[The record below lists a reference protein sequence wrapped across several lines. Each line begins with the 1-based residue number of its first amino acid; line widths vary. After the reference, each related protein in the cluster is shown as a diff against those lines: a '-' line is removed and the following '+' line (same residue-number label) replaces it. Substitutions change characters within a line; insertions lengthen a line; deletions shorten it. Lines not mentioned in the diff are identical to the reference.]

1 MAPLC
6 AIPARAIKAGD
17 ESCCYVS
24 DRQNSAMKTIYNA
37 AHAQHRAGHEF
48 FRGEKVPAF
57 EKPERADWVLAAA
70 QKANLGEILAPVAHD
85 DAAILRVHSK
95 AYVDFL
101 RGAHAEYLSLGGSG
115 DAFPATWPI
124 RGMRSDVEPKN
135 FAARMG
141 LYSFDAGSP
150 LTAGTWA
157 ATRAGADCALT
168 AVDLLNAGEQGT
180 FVLTRP
186 PGHHAGRD
194 FFGGYCFLNH
204 AAIAAQALRDSGCA
218 RVAILDVDYHHG
230 NGTQDIFYTRNDIFF
245 ASIHGDPL
253 TEYPFYLGHADEEGA
268 GLGAG
273 FNLNLPLA
281 AGSPVDEW
289 FAALDRALSRI
300 AAFKP
305 DALVVSLG
313 VDTFEGD
320 PISHF
325 KLKTSDYPGMGQRI
339 ARLKLPT
346 LFAMEGGYAVAEI
359 GDNVV
364 GVLSG
369 YEAA

>member
-1 MAPLC
+1 
-6 AIPARAIKAGD
+6 
-17 ESCCYVS
+17 
-24 DRQNSAMKTIYNA
+24 MKTIYNA
-37 AHAQHRAGHEF
+37 AHSLHRAEYEF
-48 FRGEKVPAF
+48 FRGDKVAAF
-57 EKPERADWVLAAA
+57 EKPERADWVLAAIHTA
-70 QKANLGEILAPVAHD
+70 ALGQVIAPTAHD
-85 DAAILRVHSK
+85 DVVLLKVHSER
-95 AYVDFL
+95 YVNFI
-101 RGAHAEYLSLGGSG
+101 RGAHAEYVALGGTG

-150 LTAGTWA
+150 LTSGTWA

-168 AVDLLNAGEQGT
+168 AVDLLNAGDQSA

-186 PGHHAGRD
+186 PGHHAGKD

-230 NGTQDIFYTRNDIFF
+230 NGTQDIFYERNDVFL
-245 ASIHGDPL
+245 ASIHGDPM
-253 TEYPFYLGHADEEGA
+253 TEYPFYLGHADELGA
-268 GLGAG
+268 GAGEG
-273 FNLNLPLA
+273 FNLNLPLP
-281 AGSPVDEW
+281 AGSSVEVW
-289 FAALDRALSRI
+289 FVALAQAIKRI
-300 AAFKP
+300 DAFKP

-325 KLKTSDYPGMGQRI
+325 KLKTSDYPQMGQTI

-364 GVLSG
+364 GVLQG
-369 YEAA
+369 FAGR

>member
-1 MAPLC
+1 VACLPC
-6 AIPARAIKAGD
+6 NAG
-17 ESCCYVS
+17 EVPEG
-24 DRQNSAMKTIYNA
+24 RRGGRRHNTAMKTIYND
-37 AHAQHRAGHEF
+37 AHSLHRAEHEF

-57 EKPERADWVLAAA
+57 EKPERADWVLAAFH
-70 QKANLGEILAPVAHD
+70 KAALGPVISAEPHPD
-85 DAAILRVHSK
+85 TAIFKVHSER
-95 AYVDFL
+95 YVHFI
-101 RGAHAEYLSLGGSG
+101 RGAHAEYVALGGTG
-115 DAFPATWPI
+115 DAFPAAWPI
-124 RGMRSDVEPKN
+124 RGMRTDIEPKN

-168 AVDLLNAGEQGT
+168 AVDLLNAGERSA

-204 AAIAAQALRDSGCA
+204 AAIAAQALRDSGAA

-230 NGTQDIFYTRNDIFF
+230 NGTQDIFYNRDDVFF
-245 ASIHGDPL
+245 ASIHGDPI
-253 TEYPFYLGHADEEGA
+253 TEYPFYLGHADETGA
-268 GLGAG
+268 DAG
-273 FNLNLPLA
+273 VGCNLNLPLPSGSSA
-281 AGSPVDEW
+281 ASW
-289 FAALDRALSRI
+289 FAALDHAIKRI
-300 AAFKP
+300 EAFKP

-325 KLKTSDYPGMGQRI
+325 SLKTSDYPSVGAAI

-364 GVLSG
+364 GVLRGFSD
-369 YEAA
+369 

>member
-1 MAPLC
+1 
-6 AIPARAIKAGD
+6 
-17 ESCCYVS
+17 
-24 DRQNSAMKTIYNA
+24 MKTIYNA
-37 AHAQHRAGHEF
+37 AHSLHRAEHEF
-48 FRGEKVPAF
+48 FRGDKVPAF
-57 EKPERADWVLAAA
+57 EKPERADWVLAAL
-70 QKANLGEILAPVAHD
+70 QKANLGAVLAPVPHH
-85 DAAILRVHSK
+85 DAAILKIHSEP
-95 AYVDFL
+95 YVNFL
-101 RGAHAEYLSLGGSG
+101 RGAHAEYLALGGQG

-124 RGMRSDVEPKN
+124 RGMRADIEPKN

-157 ATRAGADCALT
+157 ATRGGADCALT
-168 AVDLLNAGEQGT
+168 AVDLMNAGEQSA

-230 NGTQDIFYTRNDIFF
+230 NGTQDIFYARDDVFF
-245 ASIHGDPL
+245 ASIHGDPM
-253 TEYPFYLGHADEEGA
+253 TEYPFYLGHTDETGT
-268 GLGAG
+268 GVGAG

-281 AGSPVDEW
+281 AGCPVATW
-289 FAALDRALSRI
+289 FAALEHAI
-300 AAFKP
+300 AQIEAFKP

-320 PISHF
+320 PISNF
-325 KLKTSDYPGMGQRI
+325 KLKTSDYPLLGERI
-339 ARLKLPT
+339 ARLKRPT

-364 GVLSG
+364 GVLQG
-369 YEAA
+369 FANA

>member
-1 MAPLC
+1 
-6 AIPARAIKAGD
+6 
-17 ESCCYVS
+17 
-24 DRQNSAMKTIYNA
+24 MKTVYNA
-37 AHAQHRAGHEF
+37 AHSLHRAEFEF
-48 FRGEKVPAF
+48 FRGEKVAAF
-57 EKPERADWVLAAA
+57 EKPERADWVLAALRA
-70 QKANLGEILAPVAHD
+70 EHLGHIIEPAAHD
-85 DAAILRVHSK
+85 DAAIVKVHS
-95 AYVDFL
+95 ARYVHFI
-101 RGAHAEYLSLGGSG
+101 RGAHAEYVALGGSG
-115 DAFPATWPI
+115 DAFPAVWPI
-124 RGMRSDVEPKN
+124 RGMRDDVEPKN

-157 ATRAGADCALT
+157 AARAGADCALT
-168 AVDLLNAGEQGT
+168 AVGLLNAGEPSA

-230 NGTQDIFYTRNDIFF
+230 NGTQDIFYARDDVFF
-245 ASIHGDPL
+245 ASIHGDPV
-253 TEYPFYLGHADEEGA
+253 TEYPFYLGYADEA
-268 GLGAG
+268 GSGMGTG
-273 FNLNLPLA
+273 FNLNLPLP
-281 AGSPVDEW
+281 AGSSVAAW
-289 FAALDRALSRI
+289 FAALELALKRI
-300 AAFKP
+300 TEFRP

-325 KLKTSDYPGMGQRI
+325 KLKTSDYPTLGEHI
-339 ARLKLPT
+339 ARLKTPT
-346 LFAMEGGYAVAEI
+346 VFALEGGYAVAAI

-364 GVLSG
+364 GVLRG
-369 YEAA
+369 FAGA

>member
-1 MAPLC
+1 
-6 AIPARAIKAGD
+6 
-17 ESCCYVS
+17 
-24 DRQNSAMKTIYNA
+24 MKTIYNA
-37 AHAQHRAGHEF
+37 AHSLHRAEHEF

-57 EKPERADWVLAAA
+57 EKPERADWVLAAIHEA
-70 QKANLGEILAPVAHD
+70 AFGEVIAPMPHD
-85 DAAILRVHSK
+85 DAAIFKVHSER
-95 AYVDFL
+95 YVNFL
-101 RGAHAEYLSLGGSG
+101 RGAHAEYVALGGTG
-115 DAFPATWPI
+115 DAFPAAWPI
-124 RGMRSDVEPKN
+124 RGMRSDIEPKN

-168 AVDLLNAGEQGT
+168 AVDLLNAGESSA

-204 AAIAAQALRDSGCA
+204 AAIAAQALRDSGCS

-230 NGTQDIFYTRNDIFF
+230 NGTQDIFYARDDVFF
-245 ASIHGDPL
+245 ASIHGDPM
-253 TEYPFYLGHADEEGA
+253 TEYPFYLGHADEA
-268 GLGAG
+268 GSGVGTG

-281 AGSPVDEW
+281 AGSSVATW
-289 FAALDRALSRI
+289 FAALNEAIKRI
-300 AAFKP
+300 EAFKP

-313 VDTFEGD
+313 VDTFAGD
-320 PISHF
+320 PISRF
-325 KLKTSDYPGMGQRI
+325 LLKTSDYPSMGEQI
-339 ARLKLPT
+339 SWLKLPT

-364 GVLSG
+364 GVLQG
-369 YEAA
+369 FAGG

>member
-1 MAPLC
+1 
-6 AIPARAIKAGD
+6 
-17 ESCCYVS
+17 
-24 DRQNSAMKTIYNA
+24 MKTIYNA
-37 AHAQHRAGHEF
+37 VHALHRAEHEF

-57 EKPERADWVLAAA
+57 EKPERADWVLAAVY
-70 QKANLGEILAPVAHD
+70 KAALGEVIAPTPHD
-85 DAAILRVHSK
+85 DTAILTVHS
-95 AYVDFL
+95 APFVNFL
-101 RGAHAEYLSLGGSG
+101 RGAHVEYLALGGTG

-124 RGMRSDVEPKN
+124 RGMRSDIEPKN

-168 AVDLLNAGEQGT
+168 AVDLMNAGEQSA

-218 RVAILDVDYHHG
+218 RVAILDIDYHHG
-230 NGTQDIFYTRNDIFF
+230 NGTQAIFYARNDVFF
-245 ASIHGDPL
+245 ASIHGDPM
-253 TEYPFYLGHADEEGA
+253 TEYPFYLGHADETGSGA
-268 GLGAG
+268 GAG
-273 FNLNLPLA
+273 FNLNLPLP
-281 AGSPVDEW
+281 AGSSVATW
-289 FAALDRALSRI
+289 FAALDQAIKRI
-300 AAFKP
+300 DAFKP

-325 KLKTSDYPGMGQRI
+325 KLKTSDYPPIGAQI

-364 GVLSG
+364 GVLTG
-369 YEAA
+369 FAGL

>member
-1 MAPLC
+1 M
-6 AIPARAIKAGD
+6 
-17 ESCCYVS
+17 
-24 DRQNSAMKTIYNA
+24 MKTIFNA
-37 AHAQHRAGHEF
+37 AHGAHRAEYEF

-57 EKPERADWVLAAA
+57 EKPERADWVLAALEHA
-70 QKANLGEILAPVAHD
+70 GIGEVLPPQTHD
-85 DAAILRVHSK
+85 DSVILKVH
-95 AYVDFL
+95 AEPYVRFL
-101 RGAHAEYLSLGGSG
+101 QGAHAEFVQLGGQG
-115 DAFPATWPI
+115 AAFPAVWPI

-141 LYSFDAGSP
+141 TYSFDSGSP
-150 LTAGTWA
+150 LTAGTWQ
-157 ATRAGADCALT
+157 ATRTGADAALT
-168 AVDLLNAGEQGT
+168 GVDLINAGERSA

-204 AAIAAQALRDSGCA
+204 AAIAAQALRHAGCA

-230 NGTQDIFYTRNDIFF
+230 NGTQDIFYERADVLFV
-245 ASIHGDPL
+245 SIHGDPL
-253 TEYPFYLGHADEEGA
+253 TEYPFFLGHADETGRAA
-268 GLGAG
+268 GEG
-273 FNLNLPLA
+273 FNLNLPLP
-281 AGSPVDEW
+281 AGTTAESW
-289 FAALDRALSRI
+289 FAALDQALVRI
-300 AAFKP
+300 AAYRP

-325 KLKTSDYPGMGQRI
+325 KLKTSDYPRMGQRI
-339 ARLKLPT
+339 RTLDVPT

-364 GVLSG
+364 GVLRG
-369 YEAA
+369 YEN

>member
-1 MAPLC
+1 
-6 AIPARAIKAGD
+6 
-17 ESCCYVS
+17 
-24 DRQNSAMKTIYNA
+24 MKTIYNA
-37 AHAQHRAGHEF
+37 AHSLHRAEHEF

-57 EKPERADWVLAAA
+57 EKPERADWVLAAVRNA
-70 QKANLGEILAPVAHD
+70 ALGEVIAPTTHD
-85 DAAILRVHSK
+85 DTAILRVHSER
-95 AYVDFL
+95 YVNFI
-101 RGAHAEYLSLGGSG
+101 RGAHAEYVALGGTG
-115 DAFPATWPI
+115 DAFPAAWPI
-124 RGMRSDVEPKN
+124 RGMRADIEPKN

-168 AVDLLNAGEQGT
+168 AVDLMNAGEQSA

-230 NGTQDIFYTRNDIFF
+230 NGTQDIFYARDDVFF

-253 TEYPFYLGHADEEGA
+253 TEYPFYLGHADETGS
-268 GLGAG
+268 GVGVG

-281 AGSPVDEW
+281 AGSSVAVW
-289 FAALDRALSRI
+289 FAALDQAIKRI
-300 AAFKP
+300 EAFKP

-325 KLKTSDYPGMGQRI
+325 KLKTSDYPLMGEQI
-339 ARLKLPT
+339 ARLKWPT

-364 GVLSG
+364 GVLRG
-369 YEAA
+369 FDG

>member
-1 MAPLC
+1 
-6 AIPARAIKAGD
+6 
-17 ESCCYVS
+17 
-24 DRQNSAMKTIYNA
+24 MKTIYNA
-37 AHAQHRAGHEF
+37 AHSLHRAEHEF

-57 EKPERADWVLAAA
+57 EKPERADWVLAAVH
-70 QKANLGEILAPVAHD
+70 KAALGEVISPTPHHD
-85 DAAILRVHSK
+85 TAILKVHSTR
-95 AYVDFL
+95 YVNFI
-101 RGAHAEYLSLGGSG
+101 RGAHAEYVALGGTG

-124 RGMRSDVEPKN
+124 RGMRTDVEPKS

-168 AVDLLNAGEQGT
+168 AVDLLNAGESSA

-230 NGTQDIFYTRNDIFF
+230 NGTQDIFYGRDDVFF
-245 ASIHGDPL
+245 ASIHGDPM
-253 TEYPFYLGHADEEGA
+253 TEYPFYLGHADETGSGA
-268 GLGAG
+268 GVG
-273 FNLNLPLA
+273 FNLNLPLP
-281 AGSPVDEW
+281 AGSAVDTW
-289 FAALDRALSRI
+289 FAALDQAIKRI
-300 AAFKP
+300 EAFKP
-305 DALVVSLG
+305 DSLVVSLG

-325 KLKTSDYPGMGQRI
+325 KLKTSDYPLMGEKI
-339 ARLKLPT
+339 ARLNMPT
-346 LFAMEGGYAVAEI
+346 LFALEGGYAVAEI

-364 GVLSG
+364 GVLRG
-369 YEAA
+369 FARR

>member
-1 MAPLC
+1 
-6 AIPARAIKAGD
+6 
-17 ESCCYVS
+17 
-24 DRQNSAMKTIYNA
+24 MKTIYNA
-37 AHAQHRAGHEF
+37 AHSLHRAAHEF

-57 EKPERADWVLAAA
+57 EKPERADWVLAAV
-70 QKANLGEILAPVAHD
+70 QRTNLGEIIAPAPHGD
-85 DAAILRVHSK
+85 GPILRVHSK
-95 AYVDFL
+95 PYVDFL
-101 RGAHAEYLSLGGSG
+101 RSAHAEYLALGGTG
-115 DAFPATWPI
+115 DAFPAAWPI

-141 LYSFDAGSP
+141 LYSFDSGSP

-168 AVDLLNAGEQGT
+168 AVDLLNAGERSV

-218 RVAILDVDYHHG
+218 RVAVLDVDYHHG
-230 NGTQDIFYTRNDIFF
+230 NGTQDIFYDRGDVFL
-245 ASIHGDPL
+245 ASIHGDPM
-253 TEYPFYLGHADEEGA
+253 TEYPFFLGHADETGSGD
-268 GLGAG
+268 GLGA
-273 FNLNLPLA
+273 NLNIPLA
-281 AGSPVDEW
+281 AGSPVESW
-289 FAALDRALSRI
+289 FAALDHALSRI
-300 AAFKP
+300 EAFRP

-325 KLKTSDYPGMGQRI
+325 KLKTSDYPGIGERI
-339 ARLKLPT
+339 AQLKLPT

-359 GDNVV
+359 GDNVA
-364 GVLSG
+364 GVLQG
-369 YEAA
+369 FERA

>member
-1 MAPLC
+1 
-6 AIPARAIKAGD
+6 
-17 ESCCYVS
+17 
-24 DRQNSAMKTIYNA
+24 MKTIYNA
-37 AHAQHRAGHEF
+37 VHAAHRAEYEF

-57 EKPERADWVLAAA
+57 EKPERADWVHAAVQRA
-70 QKANLGEILAPVAHD
+70 GLGEVLSPQAHD
-85 DAAILRVHSK
+85 DAAILKVH
-95 AYVDFL
+95 AEPYVRFL
-101 RGAHAEYLSLGGSG
+101 RGAHDEFLALGGQGS
-115 DAFPATWPI
+115 AFPAVWAI
-124 RGMRSDVEPKN
+124 RGMRSDIEPKN

-150 LTAGTWA
+150 LTAGTWQ

-168 AVDLLNAGEQGT
+168 AVDLLNAGERSA

-204 AAIAAQALRDSGCA
+204 AAIAAQALRDAGCA

-230 NGTQDIFYTRNDIFF
+230 NGTQDIFYDRADVLFV
-245 ASIHGDPL
+245 SIHGDPL
-253 TEYPFYLGHADEEGA
+253 TEYPFFLGHADETGRGA
-268 GLGAG
+268 GLG
-273 FNLNLPLA
+273 FNSNLPLP
-281 AGSPVDEW
+281 AGTTADAW
-289 FAALDRALSRI
+289 FAALDQALARI

-325 KLKTSDYPGMGQRI
+325 KLKTADYPRMGERI
-339 ARLKLPT
+339 AALRLPT

-364 GVLSG
+364 GVLTG
-369 YEAA
+369 AA

>member
-1 MAPLC
+1 
-6 AIPARAIKAGD
+6 
-17 ESCCYVS
+17 
-24 DRQNSAMKTIYNA
+24 MKTIYNA
-37 AHAQHRAGHEF
+37 VHSLHRAEHEF

-57 EKPERADWVLAAA
+57 EKPERADWVLAAVH
-70 QKANLGEILAPVAHD
+70 KAALGEVIAPTPHD
-85 DAAILRVHSK
+85 DTAILTVHS
-95 AYVDFL
+95 APYVNFL
-101 RGAHAEYLSLGGSG
+101 RGAHVEYLALGGTG

-124 RGMRSDVEPKN
+124 RGMRSDIEPKN

-168 AVDLLNAGEQGT
+168 AVDLMNSDEQSA

-204 AAIAAQALRDSGCA
+204 AAVAAQALSDSGCK

-230 NGTQDIFYTRNDIFF
+230 NGTQDIFYTRDDVFF
-245 ASIHGDPL
+245 ASIHGDPM
-253 TEYPFYLGHADEEGA
+253 TEYPFYLGHADEAGSGA
-268 GLGAG
+268 GAG
-273 FNLNLPLA
+273 FNLNLPLP
-281 AGSPVDEW
+281 AGSSVATW
-289 FAALDRALSRI
+289 FAALAHAIKRI
-300 AAFKP
+300 DAFQP

-325 KLKTSDYPGMGQRI
+325 KLKTSDYPPMGAQI

-364 GVLSG
+364 GVLTG
-369 YEAA
+369 FAGL

>member
-1 MAPLC
+1 
-6 AIPARAIKAGD
+6 
-17 ESCCYVS
+17 
-24 DRQNSAMKTIYNA
+24 MKTVYNA
-37 AHAQHRAGHEF
+37 AHSLHRAEFEF
-48 FRGEKVPAF
+48 FRGDKVAAF
-57 EKPERADWVLAAA
+57 EKPERADWVLAAVRA
-70 QKANLGEILAPVAHD
+70 VNLGDIIEPRPHD
-85 DAAILRVHSK
+85 DAAIVKVHSER
-95 AYVDFL
+95 YVNFI
-101 RGAHAEYLSLGGSG
+101 RGAHAEYLSLGGTG

-124 RGMRSDVEPKN
+124 RGMRTDVEPKN

-141 LYSFDAGSP
+141 LYSFDSGSP

-157 ATRAGADCALT
+157 AARTGADCALT
-168 AVDLLNAGEQGT
+168 AVALLRAGDKSA

-230 NGTQDIFYTRNDIFF
+230 NGTQDIFYARDDVLF
-245 ASIHGDPL
+245 ASIHGDPV
-253 TEYPFYLGHADEEGA
+253 TEYPFYLGHADETGEGA
-268 GLGAG
+268 GEGC
-273 FNLNLPLA
+273 NLNLPLP
-281 AGSPVDEW
+281 AGSPVATW
-289 FAALDRALSRI
+289 FEALDFAMSRI
-300 AAFKP
+300 TDFKP

-313 VDTFEGD
+313 VDTYEGD

-325 KLKTSDYPGMGQRI
+325 KLKTMDYPQMGSVI
-339 ARLKLPT
+339 AKLRLPT

-364 GVLSG
+364 GVLTGFARS
-369 YEAA
+369 

>member
-1 MAPLC
+1 
-6 AIPARAIKAGD
+6 
-17 ESCCYVS
+17 
-24 DRQNSAMKTIYNA
+24 MKTIYNA
-37 AHAQHRAGHEF
+37 AHSLHRAGHEF

-57 EKPERADWVLAAA
+57 EKPERADWVLAAV
-70 QKANLGEILAPVAHD
+70 QSTNLGEVIAPAPHGD
-85 DAAILRVHSK
+85 GSILRIHSK
-95 AYVDFL
+95 PYVDFL
-101 RGAHAEYLSLGGSG
+101 RSAHAEYLALGGTG
-115 DAFPATWPI
+115 DAFPAAWPI

-141 LYSFDAGSP
+141 LYSFDSGSP

-168 AVDLLNAGEQGT
+168 AVDLLNAGEKSA

-218 RVAILDVDYHHG
+218 RVAVLDVDYHHG
-230 NGTQDIFYTRNDIFF
+230 NGTQDIFYDRGDVFF
-245 ASIHGDPL
+245 ASIHGDPV
-253 TEYPFYLGHADEEGA
+253 TEYPFFLGHADETGA
-268 GLGAG
+268 GDGLGA
-273 FNLNLPLA
+273 NLNIPLA
-281 AGSPVDEW
+281 AGSPVESW
-289 FAALDRALSRI
+289 FAALDHALSRLE
-300 AAFKP
+300 AFRP

-325 KLKTSDYPGMGQRI
+325 KLKTSDYPGMGERI
-339 ARLKLPT
+339 ARLKFPT

-364 GVLSG
+364 GVLRG
-369 YEAA
+369 FDGA

>member
-1 MAPLC
+1 
-6 AIPARAIKAGD
+6 
-17 ESCCYVS
+17 
-24 DRQNSAMKTIYNA
+24 MKTIYNA
-37 AHAQHRAGHEF
+37 AHIQHRAEHEF

-57 EKPERADWVLAAA
+57 EKPERADWVLAAIKRA
-70 QKANLGEILAPVAHD
+70 ELGEIVAPAAHD
-85 DAAILRVHSK
+85 DATTLKIHSQR
-95 AYVDFL
+95 YVDFL
-101 RGAHAEYLSLGGSG
+101 RCAHDEYLALGGKG

-124 RGMRSDVEPKN
+124 RGMRSDVEPQN

-157 ATRAGADCALT
+157 ATRGGVDCALT
-168 AVDLLNAGEQGT
+168 AVDLMNAGEQSA

-186 PGHHAGRD
+186 PGHHAGKD

-230 NGTQDIFYTRNDIFF
+230 NGTQDIFYERNDVFF
-245 ASIHGDPL
+245 ASIHGDPM
-253 TEYPFYLGHADEEGA
+253 TEYPFYLGHANEQGHGA
-268 GLGAG
+268 GFG
-273 FNLNLPLA
+273 FNLNLPLT
-281 AGSPVDEW
+281 AGCPVETW
-289 FAALDRALSRI
+289 FAGLDQALKSI
-300 AAFKP
+300 VNFGP

-325 KLKTSDYPGMGQRI
+325 KIKTSDYPRMGDAI
-339 ARLKLPT
+339 AQLKLPT

-364 GVLSG
+364 GVLQG
-369 YEAA
+369 FVAG

>member
-1 MAPLC
+1 
-6 AIPARAIKAGD
+6 
-17 ESCCYVS
+17 
-24 DRQNSAMKTIYNA
+24 MKTIYNT
-37 AHAQHRAGHEF
+37 AHSLHHAEHEF
-48 FRGEKVPAF
+48 FRGEKVAAF
-57 EKPERADWVLAAA
+57 EKPERADWVLTAARA
-70 QKANLGEILAPVAHD
+70 ANLGEIIDPKPHD
-85 DAAILRVHSK
+85 DAAIVKVHSER
-95 AYVDFL
+95 YVNFI
-101 RGAHAEYLSLGGSG
+101 RGAHAEYVALGGTG
-115 DAFPATWPI
+115 DAFPAAWPI
-124 RGMRSDVEPKN
+124 RGMRADVEPKN

-168 AVDLLNAGEQGT
+168 AVDMLNAGESSA

-230 NGTQDIFYTRNDIFF
+230 NGTQDIFYARDDVFF
-245 ASIHGDPL
+245 ASIHGDPM
-253 TEYPFYLGHADEEGA
+253 TEYPFYLGHADEA
-268 GLGAG
+268 GNGVG
-273 FNLNLPLA
+273 TDFNLNLPLP
-281 AGSPVDEW
+281 AGSAVATW
-289 FAALDRALSRI
+289 FAALDCAIMRI
-300 AAFKP
+300 EAFKP
-305 DALVVSLG
+305 EALVVSLG

-325 KLKTSDYPGMGQRI
+325 RLKTSDYPSMGAVI
-339 ARLKLPT
+339 AKLRLPT

-364 GVLSG
+364 GVLRG
-369 YEAA
+369 FEGR